1 MFPANNVELLPF
13 PGSGLGFRVY
23 GLPSGKRLHN
33 YGKSQFFM
41 AELTMSMASF
51 NSYFDIT
58 RGYIP
63 FIIH

>member
-13 PGSGLGFRVY
+13 PGSGLGFRVC

-41 AELTMSMASF
+41 GKLTICLWPVSIA
-51 NSYFDIT
+51 ILT
-58 RGYIP
+58 
-63 FIIH
+63 